1 MRWKLTMS
9 SSDNLASARSLRSG
23 SRRTAG
29 RPAGSMLPM
38 SQPEPLMQ
46 ITSTS
51 SPSMS
56 FIRVLTEVLPPPCST
71 SLGIGAEQTRGVG
84 AHARSALTPLAA

>member
-9 SSDNLASARSLRSG
+9 SSDNLSSARSLRSG
-23 SRRTAG
+23 SSRTAG
-29 RPAGSMLPM
+29 RPAGSIVPM
-38 SQPEPLMQ
+38 SQPEPLTQ

-56 FIRVLTEVLPPPCST
+56 FTIVLTEVLPPPCST
-71 SLGIGAEQTRGVG
+71 SLGSLPSRRVV
-84 AHARSALTPLAA
+84 